1 MHKRICVRLPRLLP
15 AVLLL
20 ALMPLSAWAQDATND
35 PEPAPQAE
43 QAEPADT
50 YSQKEV
56 MDAARGF
63 FGNVTEGLAKGV
75 ERVFQDLGEPVGD
88 IAGEEVSGA
97 IAVGLRY
104 GQGSLNYKSGGQMPV
119 YWTGPSIGFDL
130 GGNASKV
137 FTLVYDLERTADL
150 FQRFPAVDGSYY
162 FVAGVGVNY
171 QRTDGIT
178 LAPIRTGVGL
188 RAGASIGYMNYT
200 RKKTWNPL

>member
-35 PEPAPQAE
+35 PEPAP

-75 ERVFQDLGEPVGD
+75 ERVFQDLGEPVGY